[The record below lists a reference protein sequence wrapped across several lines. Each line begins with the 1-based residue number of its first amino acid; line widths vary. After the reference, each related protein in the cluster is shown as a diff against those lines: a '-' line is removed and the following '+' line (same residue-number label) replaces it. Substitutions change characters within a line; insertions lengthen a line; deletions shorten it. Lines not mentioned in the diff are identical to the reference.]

1 MSSEQIEQF
10 VEEVQQDPALI
21 EQLQLQGSIDETIDK
36 VIEIAK
42 EKGYDF
48 TATELKEYI
57 ENTSDEEEELSDSEL
72 EAVAGG
78 LCWRW
83 ST

>member
-1 MSSEQIEQF
+1 MSSDQIEQF

-21 EQLQLQGSIDETIDK
+21 EQLQIQGSIDETIDK

>member
-10 VEEVQQDPALI
+10 VEEVQQDPALM
-21 EQLQLQGSIDETIDK
+21 EQLQIQGSIDETINK
-36 VIEIAK
+36 VIQIAK

-48 TATELKEYI
+48 TATELQEYI
-57 ENTSDEEEELSDSEL
+57 ENPSQEGEELSDAEL

-78 LCWRW
+78 ACWRW
-83 ST
+83 SS